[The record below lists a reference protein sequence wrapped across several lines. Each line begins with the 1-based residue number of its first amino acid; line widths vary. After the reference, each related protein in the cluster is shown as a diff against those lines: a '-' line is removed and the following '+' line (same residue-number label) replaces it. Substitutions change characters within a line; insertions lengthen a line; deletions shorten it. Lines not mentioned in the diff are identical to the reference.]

1 VSTIIDLRETSPNH
15 WQAKY
20 QGNYGVYTIRINTD
34 GKRRGNFSCSC
45 PSDYYPCKHIPII
58 EKAIAERIAKSDG
71 IRKSGTGSD
80 ISAEE
85 LLGKLTHK
93 ELYDFTAGL
102 IRNNPDLTS
111 AVFLEFSE
119 KIENKDGNKYAPLIR
134 RELENLQ
141 IDADD
146 YYDEDYITIDVLDEW
161 VEKAEQYLQEKKSS
175 EAVLIAQAY
184 IEEFADWL
192 QETVDRDL
200 IDWISDDYQSRPFGI
215 LEKAAADPQV
225 DARKLYDY
233 CMAEAPKERYSG
245 LYMTDCF
252 SDVLMK
258 LAAEVNP
265 EAFIDMQRKLL
276 DGVGDRSSYEAE
288 KIIRRIVD
296 FYTNCRESKTAW
308 QYVEDNIQIDSFRR
322 MVVEKRIKQK
332 KFSDA
337 KKLIHDYRDAKQGK
351 YRTDIWDDYLLQ
363 IARGEKDVPA
373 IQSIAYS
380 FIKDSFKDQYY
391 RIYKSAFSAG
401 EWPERFESLLRHYNS
416 RNNFWSDSAADLLAA
431 EGMAER
437 LIEHIEKNISL
448 EKMEKHYTCFVTAFP
463 EKTLALFRT
472 AVDRYAE
479 EHTGRDHYEHIINV
493 FKKMKKIPGGDAAV
507 ENMKRQYLVQY
518 KKRRAMIEIL
528 NRK

>member
-1 VSTIIDLRETSPNH
+1 MSTIIDLRETSPNH

-71 IRKSGTGSD
+71 IQKSGTGSD

-85 LLGKLTHK
+85 LLGKLTNK
-93 ELYDFTAGL
+93 ELYDFTARL

-161 VEKAEQYLQEKKSS
+161 VEKAEQYLQEKKNS

-184 IEEFADWL
+184 IKEFADWL
-192 QETVDRDL
+192 QETVDSDL
-200 IDWISDDYQSRPFGI
+200 IDWIPNDYQSRPFEI
-215 LEKAAADPQV
+215 LEKAAADSQV

-233 CMAEAPKERYSG
+233 CMAETPKERYSG

-296 FYTNCRESKTAW
+296 FYTNCR
-308 QYVEDNIQIDSFRR
+308 
-322 MVVEKRIKQK
+322 
-332 KFSDA
+332 
-337 KKLIHDYRDAKQGK
+337 
-351 YRTDIWDDYLLQ
+351 
-363 IARGEKDVPA
+363 
-373 IQSIAYS
+373 
-380 FIKDSFKDQYY
+380 
-391 RIYKSAFSAG
+391 
-401 EWPERFESLLRHYNS
+401 
-416 RNNFWSDSAADLLAA
+416 
-431 EGMAER
+431 
-437 LIEHIEKNISL
+437 
-448 EKMEKHYTCFVTAFP
+448 
-463 EKTLALFRT
+463 
-472 AVDRYAE
+472 
-479 EHTGRDHYEHIINV
+479 
-493 FKKMKKIPGGDAAV
+493 
-507 ENMKRQYLVQY
+507 
-518 KKRRAMIEIL
+518 
-528 NRK
+528 